1 MFKKLSLCILILA
14 ALISCKKHPG
24 ALSASIDSESDEAKS
39 AISPDLSEIE
49 QSGELIAITVNGPDT
64 YYEYRNRS
72 LGLQFM
78 MAEAFANHL
87 GMRLRM
93 EVAKDTAEMIR
104 QLKEAKVDLIACE
117 LPQSIIARN
126 SLKSCGANSDHG
138 SWAAREGSPDLQEEL
153 NAWYSDST
161 RAKVMASMNNV
172 SANRFRV
179 QRSQPVLYSKNK
191 GIVSNYDALFLR
203 ASHIT
208 GWDWKLLASQC
219 YQESGF
225 DKNAVSW
232 AGARGLMQIMPKPT

>member
-1 MFKKLSLCILILA
+1 MIKKLSLCILILA
-14 ALISCKKHPG
+14 AFISCKRHPG
-24 ALSASIDSESDEAKS
+24 ALSASVDSENDETKS

-117 LPQSIIARN
+117 LPQSIIAGN
-126 SLKSCGANSDHG
+126 GLKSCGANSDHG

-179 QRSQPVLYSKNK
+179 QRNPP
-191 GIVSNYDALFLR
+191 A
-203 ASHIT
+203 
-208 GWDWKLLASQC
+208 
-219 YQESGF
+219 
-225 DKNAVSW
+225 
-232 AGARGLMQIMPKPT
+232 AGE